1 MSKTQKEG
9 WQGGYQIRS
18 NCESGHQAS
27 NLQPFG
33 PQPSNLSLHQ
43 ELLGKPSQRQ
53 NIFQRVQTLH
63 LSLQFS
69 HDCRLL
75 LLTLL
80 ANGLSGHNSN
90 LFKCH
95 LPTPTWLCRLEVEP
109 LSSQIC
115 EQSCWLDYNHRQL
128 WSLDR
133 IRNCLIQLDMKNH
146 KDCHFK
152 LQNHCW
158 DTLVIRGQCENY
170 FSH

>member
-1 MSKTQKEG
+1 MLLHFCKGGPRPQNNVQSFLNTTTKGVSKTQKEG
-9 WQGGYQIRS
+9 WRGGYQIRS

-43 ELLGKPSQRQ
+43 ELLGKPSRRQ
-53 NIFQRVQTLH
+53 NIFQGVQALH

-69 HDCRLL
+69 HNCRLL

-90 LFKCH
+90 LFKCY
-95 LPTPTWLCRLEVEP
+95 LPTPTWLCRLEVES

-115 EQSCWLDYNHRQL
+115 EQSCWLESPDNYG
-128 WSLDR
+128 
-133 IRNCLIQLDMKNH
+133 
-146 KDCHFK
+146 
-152 LQNHCW
+152 CW
-158 DTLVIRGQCENY
+158 IGSETV
-170 FSH
+170 SSS